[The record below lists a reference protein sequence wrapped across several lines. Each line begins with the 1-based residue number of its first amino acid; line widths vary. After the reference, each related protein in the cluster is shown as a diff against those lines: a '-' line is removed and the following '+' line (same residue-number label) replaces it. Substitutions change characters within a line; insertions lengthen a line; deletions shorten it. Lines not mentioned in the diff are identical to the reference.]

1 MTLEADNRALEGSAE
16 RVLTRRGPL
25 RPEQLVSVRKHQDR
39 RLAGYGFNAVDTV
52 FLIAVAIYFVH
63 HIFSRSALE
72 NSVFDLIPVI
82 AGTCST
88 WLLLLT
94 LNMYRAGRLEKPYL
108 HFARVILA
116 VLVGA
121 SVAIILH
128 TVLPAQKRLLTDIV
142 QLALVCSIGVL
153 ALHALW
159 WSLVARWRSQG
170 LLVPNVVVVGANKHT
185 EQFIATAIARRDI
198 SILGVFDDR
207 AERHPPGMHGV
218 PVLGTT
224 EDLLDHRIMPC
235 VDLVVVTIDRA
246 ASNISQIMDRLAK
259 LPNPVTMYFDDTD
272 ESRRASAI
280 EQIADSP
287 LAPLHPKSRAAR
299 KAFAKRVQDLLIGL
313 VALLIFS
320 VPMLLIAV
328 VIRIESPGPVFF
340 RQFRQGFN
348 NEEFPVWK
356 FRTMRHEVADA
367 KGERQV
373 TVNDDRVTRVGRILR
388 STSLDELP
396 QLLNVI
402 SGEMSLVG
410 PRPHSKSMKTEGVET
425 SELVARYA
433 HRHRI
438 KPGMTGWAAING
450 SRGALQDTKDVSLRV
465 DLDIAYIER
474 QSTLLDLQ
482 IMAKTIPSMLGDKDT
497 IR

>member
-1 MTLEADNRALEGSAE
+1 
-16 RVLTRRGPL
+16 
-25 RPEQLVSVRKHQDR
+25 
-39 RLAGYGFNAVDTV
+39 
-52 FLIAVAIYFVH
+52 
-63 HIFSRSALE
+63 
-72 NSVFDLIPVI
+72 
-82 AGTCST
+82 
-88 WLLLLT
+88 
-94 LNMYRAGRLEKPYL
+94 MYRAGRLEKPYL

-348 NEEFPVWK
+348 K
-356 FRTMRHEVADA
+356 M
-367 KGERQV
+367 
-373 TVNDDRVTRVGRILR
+373 
-388 STSLDELP
+388 
-396 QLLNVI
+396 
-402 SGEMSLVG
+402 
-410 PRPHSKSMKTEGVET
+410 
-425 SELVARYA
+425 
-433 HRHRI
+433 
-438 KPGMTGWAAING
+438 
-450 SRGALQDTKDVSLRV
+450 
-465 DLDIAYIER
+465 
-474 QSTLLDLQ
+474 
-482 IMAKTIPSMLGDKDT
+482 
-497 IR
+497 

>member
-1 MTLEADNRALEGSAE
+1 
-16 RVLTRRGPL
+16 
-25 RPEQLVSVRKHQDR
+25 
-39 RLAGYGFNAVDTV
+39 
-52 FLIAVAIYFVH
+52 
-63 HIFSRSALE
+63 
-72 NSVFDLIPVI
+72 
-82 AGTCST
+82 
-88 WLLLLT
+88 
-94 LNMYRAGRLEKPYL
+94 
-108 HFARVILA
+108 
-116 VLVGA
+116 
-121 SVAIILH
+121 
-128 TVLPAQKRLLTDIV
+128 
-142 QLALVCSIGVL
+142 
-153 ALHALW
+153 
-159 WSLVARWRSQG
+159 
-170 LLVPNVVVVGANKHT
+170 
-185 EQFIATAIARRDI
+185 
-198 SILGVFDDR
+198 
-207 AERHPPGMHGV
+207 MHGV

-396 QLLNVI
+396 AGLLWKWNKV
-402 SGEMSLVG
+402 LVTVVKK
-410 PRPHSKSMKTEGVET
+410 HFLFV
-425 SELVARYA
+425 
-433 HRHRI
+433 
-438 KPGMTGWAAING
+438 
-450 SRGALQDTKDVSLRV
+450 DTRL
-465 DLDIAYIER
+465 
-474 QSTLLDLQ
+474 
-482 IMAKTIPSMLGDKDT
+482 
-497 IR
+497 